1 MLASI
6 SSRTST
12 RSNANT
18 MTSNAGTRVSQ
29 CKSKADENNPPI
41 SVMLLALVET
51 AALAEPA
58 VAAALA
64 APNPE
69 PPLAR
74 SRNVYHTT
82 QHKRH
87 RTRAQHAGNSI
98 EQVRMR
104 KLFDQ
109 QGTGGNRRT
118 TIAHI
123 DARKNRATEHH
134 RVRLHRQSQRHADG
148 AHSRR
153 TGERRPDQHRHR
165 RAQ

>member
-51 AALAEPA
+51 AALA
-58 VAAALA
+58 

-69 PPLAR
+69 PPLAH
-74 SRNVYHTT
+74 SHSTTAAATYTT
-82 QHKRH
+82 QLSTNGTAPVRSM
-87 RTRAQHAGNSI
+87 RTI
-98 EQVRMR
+98 V
-104 KLFDQ
+104 L
-109 QGTGGNRRT
+109 NRFVCVSCLT
-118 TIAHI
+118 SKALV
-123 DARKNRATEHH
+123 E
-134 RVRLHRQSQRHADG
+134 
-148 AHSRR
+148 
-153 TGERRPDQHRHR
+153 TGEQRSPT
-165 RAQ
+165 

>member
-1 MLASI
+1 MCCTPTHTATEAAMLASI

-58 VAAALA
+58 EPAVAAALA

-69 PPLAR
+69 PPLAH
-74 SRNVYHTT
+74 SHSTTAAATYTT
-82 QHKRH
+82 QLS
-87 RTRAQHAGNSI
+87 TNGTAPVLSMRAI
-98 EQVRMR
+98 V
-104 KLFDQ
+104 L
-109 QGTGGNRRT
+109 NRFVCVSCLT
-118 TIAHI
+118 SKALV
-123 DARKNRATEHH
+123 E
-134 RVRLHRQSQRHADG
+134 
-148 AHSRR
+148 
-153 TGERRPDQHRHR
+153 TGEQRSPT
-165 RAQ
+165 